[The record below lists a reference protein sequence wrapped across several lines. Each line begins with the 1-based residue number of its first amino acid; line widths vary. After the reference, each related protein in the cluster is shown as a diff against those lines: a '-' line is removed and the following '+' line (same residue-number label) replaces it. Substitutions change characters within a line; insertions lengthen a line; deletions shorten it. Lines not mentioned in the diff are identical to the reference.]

1 MEQFRIT
8 LSIIIIITFGMAVL
22 YDSLNLTYEDPPREA
37 DVIVMLG
44 GGNEDRITK
53 AAELYNDGYADYVM
67 ITPVSDDPLH
77 YQSVEDAVRHG
88 ISESRLIHEYDATST
103 YTNATRTMELMRAY
117 GFTSAIVVTSD
128 YHMKRSK
135 FIFDRVNDGTFEFT
149 YVPALSIEGERWIER
164 DYALRIWASEFVK
177 MWGYRF
183 GLYKIVDLEWEWH
196 QL

>member
-1 MEQFRIT
+1 M
-8 LSIIIIITFGMAVL
+8 SVL
-22 YDSLNLTYEDPPREA
+22 YDSLNLTYEDSPREA

-53 AAELYNDGYADYVM
+53 AAELYHDGYADYVM
-67 ITPVSDDPLH
+67 ITPLSDNPLH

-88 ISESRLIHEYDATST
+88 ISERQLIHEYDATST
-103 YTNATRTMELMRAY
+103 YTNATRTADKMREH
-117 GFTSAIVVTSD
+117 GFTSALIVTSD

-135 FIFDRVNDGTFEFT
+135 LIFDRVNDGSFEFT
-149 YVPALSIEGERWIER
+149 YIPALSTEGERWIER

-183 GLYKIVDLEWEWH
+183 GLYKFVDIDVELY
-196 QL
+196 QP